1 MNVVAEMMLTE
12 PAPLAI
18 WAMLLLAAALSVVAL
33 AGVDG
38 VRDPH
43 LLLLDAVPF
52 LRRWRAR
59 RAQRRQ
65 DAEHA
70 VRYAEE
76 LTVATARATRV
87 AAQWREHAQQSELDA
102 TAAWQ
107 AWQDAEQR
115 LSVIRVASAYPMP
128 AACTPADYADRERFL
143 HTAVR
148 AAAGRGD
155 LPADAVAEVLA
166 GHGGWNPW
174 LHPVEQERVV
184 QEATVAH
191 RRHLYRRATM
201 AEKAARHDARLA
213 GSARDS
219 LRRETAVAVV
229 QAAAVRH
236 LAPALRPGRTAR
248 PRQTVLAPA

>member
-18 WAMLLLAAALSVVAL
+18 WVMLLLAAALSVVAL

-59 RAQRRQ
+59 RAQRRE
-65 DAEHA
+65 DAAHA

-87 AAQWREHAQQSELDA
+87 AAQWREHAQRSEQQA
-102 TAAWQ
+102 VAAWQ
-107 AWQDAEQR
+107 AWQDAQQR
-115 LSVIRVASAYPMP
+115 LTVIRAASAYPMP
-128 AACTPADYADRERFL
+128 AACTPAEYADRERFL
-143 HTAVR
+143 HLAVR
-148 AAAGRGD
+148 AAVSRGD
-155 LPADAVAEVLA
+155 LPAGTVAEA
-166 GHGGWNPW
+166 QDGHPGWNPR

-191 RRHLYRRATM
+191 RRRLYQLATM
-201 AEKAARHDARLA
+201 AEKASRHDALLA
-213 GSARDS
+213 VSARDS
-219 LRRETAVAVV
+219 LRRETAVAVA

-236 LAPALRPGRTAR
+236 LAPSRRPDRTAR
-248 PRQTVLAPA
+248 PRRTALVPA